1 MIRVVIYQK
10 EFYYVISYYNSS
22 FLLLADHVF
31 FIFSVEISRTTRHL
45 PPAHYSLRVKTYSLL
60 SETEKYESG
69 VFEAGGFKWFENI
82 LILNLLIMPV
92 NHH

>member
-1 MIRVVIYQK
+1 MIYFNKIL
-10 EFYYVISYYNSS
+10 SYYNSS

-60 SETEKYESG
+60 SETNKYISG
-69 VFEAGGFKWFENI
+69 VFEAGGFKWFVNV
-82 LILNLLIMPV
+82 LILNLLIIPV